1 MLSLAGLYDPC
12 QIVTNVLKK
21 LCCNEL
27 VCAKTMCS
35 DDVTN
40 TLLAPINHMLDSS
53 EVCQPLF

>member
-53 EVCQPLF
+53 EV